1 MAAPSQ
7 PPTSGNYPIFLSP
20 ALLNQG
26 LGNKDL
32 ITAIKCT
39 APFPL
44 HCQLQ
49 LTPTDSPPLS
59 APATSALLKPS
70 TSDQHKYNLTMSTA
84 TSTSFYHGARS
95 SGAPKKAARY
105 VLVWDASRSGW
116 ELRLVDSVFEMG
128 FVRSSGVDGEDGGRA
143 QDESPVKAAPKA
155 RRKSVAAPKEEVK
168 RQKTAG
174 RRREKSLSESE
185 SESDDGL
192 TIEYPGG
199 KAPTRPFGLGLGTPL
214 GGREER
220 GVGRV
225 DIDVNVDADADED
238 GDGDVD
244 VEALDLGSPAQGG
257 MEEEESEEEREEE
270 VDLEAE
276 LEREL
281 AKGGGESSES
291 EEE

>member
-1 MAAPSQ
+1 MAAPSE
-7 PPTSGNYPIFLSP
+7 PPTSGTYPIFLSP

-32 ITAIKCT
+32 ITAIKY
-39 APFPL
+39 
-44 HCQLQ
+44 
-49 LTPTDSPPLS
+49 SPPLS

-84 TSTSFYHGARS
+84 TSTSFYHGPRS

-105 VLVWDASRSGW
+105 VLVWDASRAGW
-116 ELRLVDSVFEMG
+116 ELRAVDSVFEMA
-128 FVRSSGVDGEDGGRA
+128 FVRSSGAEGGEGRGA
-143 QDESPVKAAPKA
+143 HDESPVKAAPKG
-155 RRKSVAAPKEEVK
+155 RRKSVAAPKEEAK

-174 RRREKSLSESE
+174 RKKREKSLSESE

-220 GVGRV
+220 TVEHV
-225 DIDVNVDADADED
+225 HMDVNEDADADAD
-238 GDGDVD
+238 GDGDV
-244 VEALDLGSPAQGG
+244 EELDLGSPAQRE

>member
-1 MAAPSQ
+1 MAAPSG
-7 PPTSGNYPIFLSP
+7 PPTSGSYPIFLSP

-26 LGNKDL
+26 LSNKDL
-32 ITAIKCT
+32 ITAIKY
-39 APFPL
+39 
-44 HCQLQ
+44 
-49 LTPTDSPPLS
+49 SPPPS

-84 TSTSFYHGARS
+84 TSTSFYHGPRS

-116 ELRLVDSVFEMG
+116 ELRPVDSVFEMA
-128 FVRSSGVDGEDGGRA
+128 FVRSSGAEGEEGGPA
-143 QDESPVKAAPKA
+143 QDESPVKAAPKG

-168 RQKTAG
+168 RQKTAPR
-174 RRREKSLSESE
+174 RRRESESE

-199 KAPTRPFGLGLGTPL
+199 RAPTRTFGLGLGTPL

-220 GVGRV
+220 TVERV
-225 DIDVNVDADADED
+225 DVDMDEDEDAD
-238 GDGDVD
+238 GDGDGDGD

>member
-1 MAAPSQ
+1 
-7 PPTSGNYPIFLSP
+7 
-20 ALLNQG
+20 
-26 LGNKDL
+26 
-32 ITAIKCT
+32 
-39 APFPL
+39 
-44 HCQLQ
+44 
-49 LTPTDSPPLS
+49 
-59 APATSALLKPS
+59 
-70 TSDQHKYNLTMSTA
+70 MSTA

-105 VLVWDASRSGW
+105 VLVWDASRAGW
-116 ELRLVDSVFEMG
+116 ELRPVDSVFDME
-128 FVRSSGVDGEDGGRA
+128 FVRSSGAEGEEGGRA
-143 QDESPVKAAPKA
+143 QDESPVKVVPKG

-174 RRREKSLSESE
+174 RGRRERSLSE

-199 KAPTRPFGLGLGTPL
+199 RAPKRPFGLGLGTPL

-220 GVGRV
+220 GIEPM
-225 DIDVNVDADADED
+225 DMDMDVDADADGDGDGD
-238 GDGDVD
+238 GDGDVE
-244 VEALDLGSPAQGG
+244 VLDLGSPAQGG
-257 MEEEESEEEREEE
+257 MEEEESEEDREEDREEE

>member
-1 MAAPSQ
+1 MAAPSE
-7 PPTSGNYPIFLSP
+7 PPTSGSYPIFLSP
-20 ALLNQG
+20 AILNQG
-26 LGNKDL
+26 LSSKDL
-32 ITAIKCT
+32 ITAIKY
-39 APFPL
+39 
-44 HCQLQ
+44 
-49 LTPTDSPPLS
+49 SPPLS

-84 TSTSFYHGARS
+84 TSTSFYHGPRS

-105 VLVWDASRSGW
+105 VLVWDASRGGW
-116 ELRLVDSVFEMG
+116 ELRPIDSVFEMA
-128 FVRSSGVDGEDGGRA
+128 FVRSSGGDGDEGGGA
-143 QDESPVKAAPKA
+143 QDESPVKAAPKG

-168 RQKTAG
+168 RQKTTE
-174 RRREKSLSESE
+174 RSRREDSESE

-199 KAPTRPFGLGLGTPL
+199 RAPTRPFGLGLGTPL

-220 GVGRV
+220 VVEHV
-225 DIDVNVDADADED
+225 DIDMNEDED
-238 GDGDVD
+238 EEEEGDGD

>member
-1 MAAPSQ
+1 
-7 PPTSGNYPIFLSP
+7 
-20 ALLNQG
+20 
-26 LGNKDL
+26 
-32 ITAIKCT
+32 
-39 APFPL
+39 
-44 HCQLQ
+44 
-49 LTPTDSPPLS
+49 
-59 APATSALLKPS
+59 
-70 TSDQHKYNLTMSTA
+70 MSTA
-84 TSTSFYHGARS
+84 TSTSFYHGPRS

-116 ELRLVDSVFEMG
+116 ELRPVDSVFEMA
-128 FVRSSGVDGEDGGRA
+128 FVRSSGAEGEGGGPA
-143 QDESPVKAAPKA
+143 QDESPVKAAPKG

-174 RRREKSLSESE
+174 RERRERSLSE

-199 KAPTRPFGLGLGTPL
+199 RAPTRTFGLGLGTPL

-220 GVGRV
+220 VVERV
-225 DIDVNVDADADED
+225 DIDMNEDEDEDAD
-238 GDGDVD
+238 GDGDVE
-244 VEALDLGSPAQGG
+244 VLDLGSPAQGG

>member
-32 ITAIKCT
+32 ITAIKY
-39 APFPL
+39 
-44 HCQLQ
+44 
-49 LTPTDSPPLS
+49 SPPLS

-143 QDESPVKAAPKA
+143 EDESPVKAAPKA

-199 KAPTRPFGLGLGTPL
+199 RAPTRPFGLGLGTPL

>member
-1 MAAPSQ
+1 MAAPSE

-26 LGNKDL
+26 LGTKDL
-32 ITAIKCT
+32 ITAIKYS
-39 APFPL
+39 
-44 HCQLQ
+44 Q
-49 LTPTDSPPLS
+49 PPS
-59 APATSALLKPS
+59 TPATSALLKPS
-70 TSDQHKYNLTMSTA
+70 TSDQHKYNLTMSSPS
-84 TSTSFYHGARS
+84 STSFYHGARS

-105 VLVWDASRSGW
+105 VLVWDATRGGW
-116 ELRLVDSVFEMG
+116 ELRPVDSVFDMG
-128 FVRSSGVDGEDGGRA
+128 FVRSAAAEGEGGGA
-143 QDESPVKAAPKA
+143 VQDESPVKAAPKG
-155 RRKSVAAPKEEVK
+155 RRKSLVAPKEEVK
-168 RQKTAG
+168 RQKTVGRG
-174 RRREKSLSESE
+174 RRESVSDE

-199 KAPTRPFGLGLGTPL
+199 RAPKRPFGLGLGTPL

-220 GVGRV
+220 GIGRV
-225 DIDVNVDADADED
+225 DMDVDMDADADADADED
-238 GDGDVD
+238 GDGDGD
-244 VEALDLGSPAQGG
+244 VEVLDLGSPAQGG
-257 MEEEESEEEREEE
+257 VEEEESDEEREEE